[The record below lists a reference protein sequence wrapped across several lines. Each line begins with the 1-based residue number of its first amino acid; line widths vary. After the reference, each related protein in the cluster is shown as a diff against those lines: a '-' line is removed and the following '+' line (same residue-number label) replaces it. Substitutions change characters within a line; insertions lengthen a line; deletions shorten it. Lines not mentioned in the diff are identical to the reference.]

1 MIGMLEMILRRP
13 RTVIVMM
20 LVVVGAGVLS
30 YLAIPK
36 EANPDI
42 DVPVFYVSVGQNGV
56 SPEDAERLLIRPLE
70 TQLQGLD
77 GLVEI
82 TAIASEGHA
91 GVVLEFDI
99 SFDKDEAMADVRDR
113 VSRAQAEMP
122 TEADEAQIFETNF
135 SLVPTITVALSGDVP
150 ERTLYGLARTLR
162 DELENIDTILEANL
176 VGHREEMLEVTID
189 LARLEA
195 YGITQSQLLNALQLN
210 NALVP
215 AGVFDTGGGRFNV
228 KVPGLIENADDLFSI
243 SLRENNDGQVLL
255 GDVAEIR
262 RTFQDPVSYTR
273 VNGEPAIAI
282 EVIKRLGTNIIENN
296 LAVREAVDRVT
307 TEWPEQVHIDYLV
320 DMSDSINEVQGSL
333 QASIVTAILLVM
345 IVVLFALGLK
355 SALLVGLAI
364 PTSFMMGFLILSL
377 AGQTVNIMVLFGLV
391 LTVGLLVDG
400 AIVVVEYADR
410 KIAEGLEPTE
420 AYIRAARL
428 MFWPIVSSTATTLAA
443 FLPMLLWPGVTGE
456 FMGYLPLMVVIVL
469 SAALLTA
476 MVFLPV
482 TGGLVGRAAHW
493 MGRHALGIFSV
504 LLSLAIATTAVT
516 AIFGFVP
523 PPPGISDLLLDVSA
537 VFLPAAIV
545 VSTILMLF
553 EVPPGGSLF
562 WIMVPATFFIPVTI
576 LALLVLPPLRA
587 LLAPLVRWQQK
598 RAVVAEENRRAEAL
612 KLSAGEHFDA
622 KKIKGLTG
630 VYVRTLQDF
639 ATSKVGN
646 VVAIGC
652 VIAMAGISF
661 VAFQRADT
669 GFEFFVEEEPEIS
682 ILLIS
687 GRGNLSAQETRDLVI
702 EVESRIIDVAGI
714 EALMTS
720 TQPVGGSGGG
730 GGDALGLTDVP
741 PDMIGQIQIEL
752 ADYSNRRTAAEIFAE
767 IETLTADL
775 AGIRTEIRE
784 IEGGPPTGKDVTLEM
799 RGSNYDTLLETTRMV
814 RAYIDTVEGLIDL
827 EDDTPLPGIEWQI
840 AIDREEAGRFGAS
853 VAEVGPMVQLVT
865 TGVLIDTYRP
875 DDTDEEL
882 DIRVRL
888 PEEQRTLEQLDALRL
903 ETAHGQVPLS
913 NFVTRE
919 PAQLV
924 TSITRIDGAY
934 SMNIKANAAD
944 GVDYNAKVAEIGA
957 WLASQD
963 LPQSVSYRFRGAD
976 EEQQESGQFL
986 AQAMAGSLFL
996 MFIILLTQF
1005 NSFYQTILTL
1015 GTVVLAV
1022 FGVLLGIAITGQSF
1036 SIIMTGTGIV
1046 ALAGIVVNNAIV
1058 LMDTFN
1064 RFRDDGLETI
1074 EAALKAAAQR
1084 VRPILLTTITTIAGL
1099 IPMALQINLNF
1110 AERVIQIGSITSIW
1124 WVQLATAVISG
1135 LAFSTLLTLVIVP
1148 VMLCLPTVW
1157 AASFATWDRWLVDN
1171 AAPYRAV
1178 ARAYGRNVQ
1187 APPAKGRSAKDAPD
1201 DGPANDDRRPELVP
1215 LPQAAE

>member
-493 MGRHALGIFSV
+493 MGRHALG
-504 LLSLAIATTAVT
+504 L
-516 AIFGFVP
+516 
-523 PPPGISDLLLDVSA
+523 VSA
-537 VFLPAAIV
+537 VMALAIGFGAMAVGQGVIGGLLGLDNNGGMPPA
-545 VSTILMLF
+545 LMAFAL
-553 EVPPGGSLF
+553 
-562 WIMVPATFFIPVTI
+562 II
-576 LALLVLPPLRA
+576 ALLVFVPLRA
-587 LLAPLVRWQQK
+587 LLAPLVRWQQQ
-598 RAVVAEENRRAEAL
+598 RAVIAEQNRRAEAL

-646 VVAIGC
+646 LVAIGC

-687 GRGNLSAQETRDLVI
+687 GRGNLSSQETRDLVI
-702 EVESRIIDVAGI
+702 EVESRIINVAGI

-730 GGDALGLTDVP
+730 GGDALGLSDVP

-752 ADYSNRRTAAEIFAE
+752 ADYSNRRAAAEIFAE

-814 RAYIDTVEGLIDL
+814 RAYIDTVEGLIDI
-827 EDDTPLPGIEWQI
+827 EDNTPLPGIEWQI

-882 DIRVRL
+882 EIRVRL
-888 PEEQRTLEQLDALRL
+888 PEEQRTLEQLDDLRL

-913 NFVTRE
+913 NFVIRE

-934 SMNIKANAAD
+934 TMNIKANAAE
-944 GVDYNAKVAEIGA
+944 GIDYNDKVAEIGA
-957 WLASQD
+957 WLDAQD
-963 LPQSVSYRFRGAD
+963 LPSSVSYRFRGAD

-1110 AERVIQIGSITSIW
+1110 VDRVIQVGSITSIW

-1157 AASFATWDRWLVDN
+1157 ASSFAAWDRWLIGNV
-1171 AAPYRAV
+1171 APYRTV
-1178 ARAYGRNVQ
+1178 TRAYGRDVK
-1187 APPAKGRSAKDAPD
+1187 APPAKRGSDDSTPD
-1201 DGPANDDRRPELVP
+1201 DGPANDDRRPEMVP

>member
-20 LVVVGAGVLS
+20 LVIVGAGVLS
-30 YLAIPK
+30 YIAIPK

-99 SFDKDEAMADVRDR
+99 AFDKDEAMADVRDR

-150 ERTLYGLARTLR
+150 ERTLYTLARTLR

-296 LAVREAVDRVT
+296 LAVREIVDQVT

-493 MGRHALGIFSV
+493 MGRHALGLVSGA
-504 LLSLAIATTAVT
+504 LALAIG
-516 AIFGFVP
+516 FGAMAAGQGLVGGLLGLDMSAGMP
-523 PPPGISDLLLDVSA
+523 PALIALAL
-537 VFLPAAIV
+537 I
-545 VSTILMLF
+545 I
-553 EVPPGGSLF
+553 
-562 WIMVPATFFIPVTI
+562 
-576 LALLVLPPLRA
+576 ALLVFVPLRA
-587 LLAPLVRWQQK
+587 VLAPLVRWQQQ
-598 RAVVAEENRRAEAL
+598 RAVVAEQDRRAEAI

-622 KKIKGLTG
+622 KQIKGLTG

-652 VIAMAGISF
+652 VIAMAGISL

-702 EVESRIIDVAGI
+702 EVENRIIDVAGI

-720 TQPVGGSGGG
+720 TQPVGGSGGGG

-752 ADYSNRRTAAEIFAE
+752 ADYSNRRSAADIFAE

-814 RAYIDTVEGLIDL
+814 RAYVDTVEGLIDL

-888 PEEQRTLEQLDALRL
+888 PEAQRTLEQLDDLRL
-903 ETAHGQVPLS
+903 ETPNGQVPLS

-944 GVDYNAKVAEIGA
+944 GVDYNEKVAEIGA
-957 WLASQD
+957 WLESLD
-963 LPQSVSYRFRGAD
+963 LPSSVSYRFRGAD

-1110 AERVIQIGSITSIW
+1110 VDRVIQVGSITSIW

-1157 AASFATWDRWLVDN
+1157 ASSFAAWDRWLMGNV
-1171 AAPYRAV
+1171 APYRTV
-1178 ARAYGRNVQ
+1178 TRAYGRDVK
-1187 APPAKGRSAKDAPD
+1187 APPAKRGSDDSRPD
-1201 DGPANDDRRPELVP
+1201 DGPANDDRRPDMVP

>member
-493 MGRHALGIFSV
+493 MGRHALGLVSV
-504 LLSLAIATTAVT
+504 AMALAIGFGAMAVGQGV
-516 AIFGFVP
+516 IGGLLGLDSSGGMP
-523 PPPGISDLLLDVSA
+523 PALIALAL
-537 VFLPAAIV
+537 V
-545 VSTILMLF
+545 V
-553 EVPPGGSLF
+553 
-562 WIMVPATFFIPVTI
+562 
-576 LALLVLPPLRA
+576 ALLVFVPLRA
-587 LLAPLVRWQQK
+587 VLAPLVRWQQK

-957 WLASQD
+957 WLESQD

-1157 AASFATWDRWLVDN
+1157 AASFATWDRWLVNN

-1187 APPAKGRSAKDAPD
+1187 APPAKGRSDKDAPD

>member
-30 YLAIPK
+30 YIAIPK

-99 SFDKDEAMADVRDR
+99 AFDKDEAMADVRDR

-150 ERTLYGLARTLR
+150 ERTLYTLARTLR

-296 LAVREAVDRVT
+296 LAVRAIVDQVT
-307 TEWPEQVHIDYLV
+307 TDWPEQVHIDYLV

-493 MGRHALGIFSV
+493 MGRHALGLVSV
-504 LLSLAIATTAVT
+504 AMALAIG
-516 AIFGFVP
+516 FGAMAAGQGLVGGLLGLDISAGMP
-523 PPPGISDLLLDVSA
+523 PALIALALV
-537 VFLPAAIV
+537 I
-545 VSTILMLF
+545 
-553 EVPPGGSLF
+553 
-562 WIMVPATFFIPVTI
+562 
-576 LALLVLPPLRA
+576 ALLVFVPLRA
-587 LLAPLVRWQQK
+587 LLAPLVRWQQQ
-598 RAVVAEENRRAEAL
+598 RAVVAEENRRAEAI

-622 KKIKGLTG
+622 KQIKGLTG

-702 EVESRIIDVAGI
+702 EVESRIINVAGI

-720 TQPVGGSGGG
+720 TQPVGGSGGGG

-784 IEGGPPTGKDVTLEM
+784 IEGGPPTGKDVTLEV

-814 RAYIDTVEGLIDL
+814 RAYVDTVEGLIDI
-827 EDDTPLPGIEWQI
+827 EDNTPLPGIEWQI

-888 PEEQRTLEQLDALRL
+888 PEEQRTLEQLDDLRL

-934 SMNIKANAAD
+934 TMNIKANAAE
-944 GVDYNAKVAEIGA
+944 GIDYNDKVAEIGA
-957 WLASQD
+957 WLEAQD
-963 LPQSVSYRFRGAD
+963 LPSSVSYRFRGAD

-1110 AERVIQIGSITSIW
+1110 VDRVIQVGSITSIW

-1157 AASFATWDRWLVDN
+1157 ASSFAAWDRWLVGN
-1171 AAPYRAV
+1171 VAPYRTV
-1178 ARAYGRNVQ
+1178 ARAYGRDVK
-1187 APPAKGRSAKDAPD
+1187 APPAKRGSDDSTPD
-1201 DGPANDDRRPELVP
+1201 DGPANDDRRPEMVP

>member
-493 MGRHALGIFSV
+493 MGRHALGLVSV
-504 LLSLAIATTAVT
+504 AMALAIGFGAMAVGQGV
-516 AIFGFVP
+516 IGGLLGLDSNGGMP
-523 PPPGISDLLLDVSA
+523 PALIALAL
-537 VFLPAAIV
+537 V
-545 VSTILMLF
+545 V
-553 EVPPGGSLF
+553 
-562 WIMVPATFFIPVTI
+562 
-576 LALLVLPPLRA
+576 ALLVFVPLRA
-587 LLAPLVRWQQK
+587 VLAPLVRWQQK

-661 VAFQRADT
+661 IAFQRADT

-957 WLASQD
+957 WLESQD

-1157 AASFATWDRWLVDN
+1157 AASFATWDRWLVNN

-1187 APPAKGRSAKDAPD
+1187 APPAKGRSDKDAPD

>member
-1 MIGMLEMILRRP
+1 MIGMLEMVLRRP
-13 RTVIVMM
+13 RTVVTLM
-20 LVVVGAGVLS
+20 LVIIAAGVLS
-30 YLAIPK
+30 YIAIPK

-42 DVPVFYVSVGQNGV
+42 DVPVFYVSVNQNGV
-56 SPEDAERLLIRPLE
+56 SPEDAERLLVRPLE

-77 GLVEI
+77 GLEEI

-99 SFDKDEAMADVRDR
+99 AFDKDEAMADVRDR

-122 TEADEAQIFETNF
+122 AEADEAQIFETNF
-135 SLVPTITVALSGDVP
+135 SLVPTIVVALSGDVP

-162 DELENIDTILEANL
+162 DELENIDTILEVNL
-176 VGHREEMLEVTID
+176 VGHREELLEVTID

-195 YGITQSQLLNALQLN
+195 YGITQTQLINALQLN

-228 KVPGLIENADDLFSI
+228 KVPGLVENADDLFSI

-273 VNGEPAIAI
+273 VNGEPAIAV

-296 LAVREAVDRVT
+296 VAVREVVDRVT
-307 TEWPEQVHIDYLV
+307 TDWPEQVHVDFLV
-320 DMSDSINEVQGSL
+320 DQSSFIDEVQGSL
-333 QASIVTAILLVM
+333 QSSIMTAILLVM

-364 PTSFMMGFLILSL
+364 PTSFMLGFLILSTTGL
-377 AGQTVNIMVLFGLV
+377 TVNMMVMFGLV

-410 KIAEGLEPTE
+410 KVAEGLDPRE
-420 AYIRAARL
+420 AYIRAAKL

-443 FLPMLLWPGVTGE
+443 FLPMLLWPGVPGE
-456 FMGYLPLMVVIVL
+456 FMSYLPIMVIIVL

-482 TGGLVGRAAHW
+482 TGGLVGEASHW
-493 MGRHALGIFSV
+493 MGRHALGIVSGV
-504 LLSLAIATTAVT
+504 LALGIGFGAMAAGQGLIGGLLGLDMSAGMPPALMVLAVVVALIV
-516 AIFGFVP
+516 FVP
-523 PPPGISDLLLDVSA
+523 
-537 VFLPAAIV
+537 
-545 VSTILMLF
+545 
-553 EVPPGGSLF
+553 
-562 WIMVPATFFIPVTI
+562 
-576 LALLVLPPLRA
+576 LRS
-587 LLAPLVRWQQK
+587 LLAPIVRWQQ
-598 RAVVAEENRRAEAL
+598 RRAAVTGETRRLEAA
-612 KLSAGEHFDA
+612 KLSAAEHFDMD
-622 KKIKGLTG
+622 KIKGPTG
-630 VYVRTLQDF
+630 VYVRTLASF
-639 ATSKVGN
+639 ATNKVGN
-646 VVAIGC
+646 LVAIGC
-652 VIAMAGISF
+652 VIAMAFFSF
-661 VAFQRADT
+661 QAFLAANN
-669 GFEFFVEEEPEIS
+669 GVEFFVDEEPDIA

-687 GRGNLSAQETRDLVI
+687 ARGNLSADETRDLVI
-702 EVESRIIDVAGI
+702 EVEDRMLGVNGI
-714 EALMTS
+714 QTLMTT
-720 TQPVGGSGGG
+720 TQPVGGGGGG

-752 ADYSNRRTAAEIFAE
+752 ADYSNRRSAAEIFEE
-767 IETLTADL
+767 INALTADL

-784 IEGGPPTGKDVTLEM
+784 IEGGPPTGKDVTLEL
-799 RGSNYDTLLETTRMV
+799 RSSNYDTLLATTRAV
-814 RAYIDTVEGLIDL
+814 RAYVDTVDGLVDL

-853 VAEVGPMVQLVT
+853 IAQVGPMVQLVT

-875 DDTDEEL
+875 DDTDEEVE
-882 DIRVRL
+882 IRARL
-888 PEEQRTLEQLDALRL
+888 PEGQRTLEQLDDLRL

-913 NFVTRE
+913 NFVRRE
-919 PAQLV
+919 AAPRVA
-924 TSITRIDGAY
+924 SITRIDGAY
-934 SMNIKANAAD
+934 AMSVKANAAE
-944 GVDYNAKVAEIGA
+944 GVDYNEKVAEIQA
-957 WLASQD
+957 WIDASD
-963 LPQSVSYRFRGAD
+963 PLPDTVSYRFRGAD
-976 EEQQESGQFL
+976 EEQQESGAFL
-986 AQAMAGSLFL
+986 MQAMGGSLFL

-1015 GTVVLAV
+1015 ATVVLAV
-1022 FGVLLGIAITGQSF
+1022 FGVLLGMAVTGQAF
-1036 SIIMTGTGIV
+1036 SIIMTGTGIL

-1064 RFRDDGLETI
+1064 RFRHDGLETI

-1110 AERVIQIGSITSIW
+1110 FDRVIQVGSITSIW

-1135 LAFSTLLTLVIVP
+1135 LAFSTVLTLVIVP

-1157 AASFATWDRWLVDN
+1157 ASSFAAWDRWLIGN
-1171 AAPYRAV
+1171 AGPYRAV
-1178 ARAYGRNVQ
+1178 ARAYGRDVQ
-1187 APPAKGRSAKDAPD
+1187 APAAKPANQPSKPD
-1201 DGPANDDRRPELVP
+1201 SDGPANDDRRPDMVP

>member
-20 LVVVGAGVLS
+20 LVIVGAGVLS
-30 YLAIPK
+30 YISIPK

-42 DVPVFYVSVGQNGV
+42 DVPVFYVSVGQSGV

-99 SFDKDEAMADVRDR
+99 AFDKDEAMADVRDR

-150 ERTLYGLARTLR
+150 ERTLYTLARTLR

-296 LAVREAVDRVT
+296 LAVREIVDRLT
-307 TEWPEQVHIDYLV
+307 TEWPEQIHIDYLV

-345 IVVLFALGLK
+345 IVVLFALGFK

-493 MGRHALGIFSV
+493 MGRHALG
-504 LLSLAIATTAVT
+504 L
-516 AIFGFVP
+516 
-523 PPPGISDLLLDVSA
+523 VSA
-537 VFLPAAIV
+537 AMALGIGFGAMAAGQGLVGGLLGLDMSAGMPPALIALALIV
-545 VSTILMLF
+545 
-553 EVPPGGSLF
+553 
-562 WIMVPATFFIPVTI
+562 
-576 LALLVLPPLRA
+576 ALLVFVPLRA
-587 LLAPLVRWQQK
+587 VLAPLVRWQQQ
-598 RAVVAEENRRAEAL
+598 RAVVAEQNRRAEAI

-622 KKIKGLTG
+622 KQIKGLTG

-652 VIAMAGISF
+652 VIAMAGISL

-682 ILLIS
+682 IMLIS
-687 GRGNLSAQETRDLVI
+687 ARGNLSAQETRDLVI
-702 EVESRIIDVAGI
+702 EVESRIINVAGI

-730 GGDALGLTDVP
+730 GGDSLGLSDVP

-752 ADYSNRRTAAEIFAE
+752 ADYSNRRLAADIFAE
-767 IETLTADL
+767 IESLTADL

-799 RGSNYDTLLETTRMV
+799 RGSNYDTLLETTRVV
-814 RAYIDTVEGLIDL
+814 RAYVDTVEGLIDL

-888 PEEQRTLEQLDALRL
+888 PEAQRTLEQLDDLRL

-934 SMNIKANAAD
+934 SMNIKANAAE
-944 GVDYNAKVAEIGA
+944 GVDYNDKVAEIGA
-957 WLASQD
+957 WLEEQD
-963 LPQSVSYRFRGAD
+963 LPSSVSYRFRGAD

-1110 AERVIQIGSITSIW
+1110 VDRVIQVGSITSIW

-1157 AASFATWDRWLVDN
+1157 ASSFAAWDRWLIGNV
-1171 AAPYRAV
+1171 APYRTV
-1178 ARAYGRNVQ
+1178 ARAYGRDVK
-1187 APPAKGRSAKDAPD
+1187 APPAKRDSDDSTPD

>member
-20 LVVVGAGVLS
+20 LVIVGAGVLS
-30 YLAIPK
+30 YIAIPK

-99 SFDKDEAMADVRDR
+99 AFDKDEAMADVRDR

-150 ERTLYGLARTLR
+150 ERTLYTLARTLR

-296 LAVREAVDRVT
+296 LAVREIVDQVT

-493 MGRHALGIFSV
+493 MGRHALGLVSGA
-504 LLSLAIATTAVT
+504 LALAIG
-516 AIFGFVP
+516 FGAMAAGQGLVGGLLGLDMSAGMP
-523 PPPGISDLLLDVSA
+523 PALIALAL
-537 VFLPAAIV
+537 I
-545 VSTILMLF
+545 I
-553 EVPPGGSLF
+553 
-562 WIMVPATFFIPVTI
+562 
-576 LALLVLPPLRA
+576 ALLVFVPLRA
-587 LLAPLVRWQQK
+587 VLAPLVRWQQQ
-598 RAVVAEENRRAEAL
+598 RAVVAEQERRAEAI

-622 KKIKGLTG
+622 KQIKGLTG

-652 VIAMAGISF
+652 VIAMAGISL

-702 EVESRIIDVAGI
+702 EVENRIIDVAGI

-720 TQPVGGSGGG
+720 TQPVGGSGGGG

-752 ADYSNRRTAAEIFAE
+752 ADYSNRRSAADIFAE

-814 RAYIDTVEGLIDL
+814 RAYVDTVEGLIDL

-888 PEEQRTLEQLDALRL
+888 PEAQRTLEQLDDLRL
-903 ETAHGQVPLS
+903 ETPNGQVPLS

-944 GVDYNAKVAEIGA
+944 GVDYNEKVAEIGA
-957 WLASQD
+957 WLESQD
-963 LPQSVSYRFRGAD
+963 LPSSVSYRFRGAD

-1110 AERVIQIGSITSIW
+1110 VDRVIQVGSITSIW

-1157 AASFATWDRWLVDN
+1157 ASSFAAWDRWMIGNV
-1171 AAPYRAV
+1171 APYRAV
-1178 ARAYGRNVQ
+1178 GRAYGRDVK
-1187 APPAKGRSAKDAPD
+1187 APPAKQGSDDSTPD
-1201 DGPANDDRRPELVP
+1201 DGPANDDRRPDMVP

>member
-1 MIGMLEMILRRP
+1 MIAMLENVLRRP

-20 LVVVGAGVLS
+20 LVIVGAGVLS
-30 YLAIPK
+30 YISIPK

-99 SFDKDEAMADVRDR
+99 AFDKDEAMADVRDR

-150 ERTLYGLARTLR
+150 ERTLYGLARSLR
-162 DELENIDTILEANL
+162 DELENINTILEANL

-228 KVPGLIENADDLFSI
+228 KVPGLVETADDLFSI

-296 LAVREAVDRVT
+296 LAVREVVDRVT
-307 TEWPEQVHIDYLV
+307 AEWPEQVHIDYLV

-333 QASIVTAILLVM
+333 QASIMTAILLVM
-345 IVVLFALGLK
+345 VVVLFALGLK

-377 AGQTVNIMVLFGLV
+377 ADQTVNIMVLFGLV

-410 KIAEGLEPTE
+410 KIAEGLEASE
-420 AYIRAARL
+420 AYIRAAKL

-493 MGRHALGIFSV
+493 MGLHALGLVSAA
-504 LLSLAIATTAVT
+504 LSLAIGFGAMAAGQGLIGGLLGLDTSAGMPPALIALAV
-516 AIFGFVP
+516 
-523 PPPGISDLLLDVSA
+523 
-537 VFLPAAIV
+537 V
-545 VSTILMLF
+545 V
-553 EVPPGGSLF
+553 
-562 WIMVPATFFIPVTI
+562 
-576 LALLVLPPLRA
+576 ALLVFVPLRA
-587 LLAPLVRWQQK
+587 LLAPLVRWQRR
-598 RAVVAEENRRAEAL
+598 RAAIAEESRRTEAV

-622 KKIKGLTG
+622 KQIKGLTG

-646 VVAIGC
+646 LVAIGC
-652 VIAMAGISF
+652 MFAVVSISF
-661 VAFQRADT
+661 MAFQRADT
-669 GFEFFVEEEPEIS
+669 GFEFFVDEEPEIS

-720 TQPVGGSGGG
+720 TQPVGGSGGGG

-814 RAYIDTVEGLIDL
+814 RAYVDTVEGLVDL

-882 DIRVRL
+882 EIRVRL
-888 PEEQRTLEQLDALRL
+888 PQEQRTLEQLDAMRL
-903 ETAHGQVPLS
+903 ETPHGQVPLS

-919 PAQLV
+919 AAPLV

-934 SMNIKANAAD
+934 SMNIKANAAE
-944 GVDYNAKVAEIGA
+944 GVDYNEKVAEIGA
-957 WLASQD
+957 WLETQD

-1005 NSFYQTILTL
+1005 NSFYQTMLTL

-1064 RFRDDGLETI
+1064 RFRHDGLETI

-1110 AERVIQIGSITSIW
+1110 FDRVIQVGSITSVW

-1135 LAFSTLLTLVIVP
+1135 LAFSTVLTLVIVP

-1157 AASFATWDRWLVDN
+1157 AASFAAWDRWLIGNVM
-1171 AAPYRAV
+1171 PYRAV

-1187 APPAKGRSAKDAPD
+1187 APAKRREDRKGD
-1201 DGPANDDRRPELVP
+1201 DGPANDDTRPDMVP